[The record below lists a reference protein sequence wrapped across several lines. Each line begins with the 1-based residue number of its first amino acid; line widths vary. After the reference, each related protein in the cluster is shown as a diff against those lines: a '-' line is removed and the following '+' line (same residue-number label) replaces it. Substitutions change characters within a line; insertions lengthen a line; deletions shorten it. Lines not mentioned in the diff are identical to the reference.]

1 MGKKIKF
8 KPNIPQHN
16 RRELEKLNGKAQS
29 FHPSDCSSVAQ
40 SCLTDCFVTPW
51 TVARQAPLSMG
62 FPRQDYW
69 SGLPCPPPGH
79 LPDPGME
86 PESPALIGGFFTT
99 EPPGKPASFRYP
111 GHFQK
116 CVEKGLTFQVK
127 HTLTTLREP
136 SPGPLEGDTARQG
149 WGVQRTPDMAEDQGL
164 CSLPPHGEEQAG
176 GGGRRQGGWPC
187 LGQHYELV
195 TSLHSLPWD
204 EPAIAG
210 THRQPGS

>member
-86 PESPALIGGFFTT
+86 PESPALAGGFSTT
-99 EPPGKPASFRYP
+99 NAIREDPTE
-111 GHFQK
+111 
-116 CVEKGLTFQVK
+116 VTLGL
-127 HTLTTLREP
+127 
-136 SPGPLEGDTARQG
+136 
-149 WGVQRTPDMAEDQGL
+149 
-164 CSLPPHGEEQAG
+164 
-176 GGGRRQGGWPC
+176 
-187 LGQHYELV
+187 Y
-195 TSLHSLPWD
+195 SLPWWLSD
-204 EPAIAG
+204 KESACYAKGAVQSLGLEDPLEESTATHSSSLAWKTPWTEEPG
-210 THRQPGS
+210 GLQSMGLQRVRHD